1 MRSSRSS
8 LGEGRRVKSGEK
20 VRDGERVKDKPN
32 ADGGFLEA
40 EVRGSTWLALVP
52 RAKADSR
59 VYELCSILRDRAHR
73 SIEVR
78 HRSISV
84 PFDREIARL
93 KQNLETKT

>member
-1 MRSSRSS
+1 VRSSRSS

-20 VRDGERVKDKPN
+20 ARDAERVKDKPN

-52 RAKADSR
+52 HVPPSNFSPFCATERTGQSR
-59 VYELCSILRDRAHR
+59 FDIGR
-73 SIEVR
+73 SR
-78 HRSISV
+78 

-93 KQNLETKT
+93 NQNLETKT

>member
-52 RAKADSR
+52 RATEQFFAF
-59 VYELCSILRDRAHR
+59 LRDRAHR

-93 KQNLETKT
+93 NQNLETKT